1 MAPTVAKV
9 FVEIPFHNILI
20 VKAVKASKPY
30 FHQRGWRIGISPTN
44 AEATSHPHNTG
55 KLRRADTSRTSPAAY
70 QGGLERE
77 KAMGREQK
85 W

>member
-1 MAPTVAKV
+1 M
-9 FVEIPFHNILI
+9 EIPFRNILI

-44 AEATSHPHNTG
+44 AEATNHPHNIG
-55 KLRRADTSRTSPAAY
+55 RVRRADTSRTSPAAY

-77 KAMGREQK
+77 KAMAIEHQRGEINLIGTF
-85 W
+85 